1 MLFCLNCGSELLLD
15 GRYRAISQ
23 LGEGGF
29 GKTYEVLDRNNQPRV
44 LKVLIENYAKYVE
57 LFKQEAN
64 VLSALNHS
72 GIPQVDHDGYF
83 VYYPRDQQEPLHCI
97 VMEKIEG
104 MNLEKYLQ
112 QRDNHPI
119 KQKRALQW
127 LGELATILE
136 QVHNHNFFHRD
147 IKPANIMLKAN
158 GSLVLIDFGS
168 VRQVTAT
175 YLQKRSQ
182 GQVTGVIST
191 GYTPMEQI
199 KGKAVQQSD
208 FYALGGTMIFLLTA
222 QNPSEFYDPTTDNLN
237 WRSTVPD
244 IYPQFADLID
254 QLIAPLPRSRP
265 QTAEEILR
273 AIAAIDPELDAV
285 TTYFGTPSQS
295 SPSPSIS
302 QVPVSIP
309 PNPSPSQPKLNQDF
323 LNRCQQELAE
333 MIGPMATIICRRT
346 LNQNP
351 NVSELEFI
359 DLLVKKIPSQEE
371 AREFKEK
378 LLG

>member
-44 LKVLIENYAKYVE
+44 LKVLIENYPKYVE

-83 VYYPRDQQEPLHCI
+83 MYYPRDQEEPLHCI
-97 VMEKIEG
+97 AMEKIEG
-104 MNLEKYLQ
+104 MNLEDYLQ
-112 QRDNHPI
+112 QRANRPI

-222 QNPSEFYDPTTDNLN
+222 QNPSEFYDPTTDKLN
-237 WRSTVPD
+237 WRSAVPD
-244 IYPQFADLID
+244 IYPQFADLVD
-254 QLIAPLPRSRP
+254 QLIATLPRSRP

-285 TTYFGTPSQS
+285 TTYFGTSSQVS
-295 SPSPSIS
+295 QSPSIPP
-302 QVPVSIP
+302 VPVSIS
-309 PNPSPSQPKLNQDF
+309 PNLSPSKPKFSQDF

-333 MIGPMATIICRRT
+333 IIGPMASIVCRRT
-346 LNQNP
+346 LSQNP
-351 NVSELEFI
+351 NVSELEFV

>member
-44 LKVLIENYAKYVE
+44 LKVLIENYPKYVE

-83 VYYPRDQQEPLHCI
+83 VYYPRDQEEPLHCI
-97 VMEKIEG
+97 AMEKIEG
-104 MNLEKYLQ
+104 MNLENYLQ
-112 QRDNHPI
+112 QRGNRPI
-119 KQKRALQW
+119 KQKRVLQW

-237 WRSTVPD
+237 WRSAVPN

-254 QLIAPLPRSRP
+254 QLIAPLPGSRP

-285 TTYFGTPSQS
+285 TTYFGTSSQS
-295 SPSPSIS
+295 SPSPPIS

-309 PNPSPSQPKLNQDF
+309 PNLPPSNPKLSQDF
-323 LNRCQQELAE
+323 IYLCQQELAE
-333 MIGPMATIICRRT
+333 VIGPMATIVCRRT
-346 LNQNP
+346 LSQNP
-351 NVSELEFI
+351 NISELEFI
-359 DLLVKKIPSQEE
+359 DLLVSKIPSQEE